1 MLNLLLGWNFLALL
15 FLVGLFEVEFPR
27 WKSSGMVFP
36 YGPSLLSFFG
46 RILNRWNFLGGLRQD
61 GFRGWKFFALPFL
74 VGIF

>member
-1 MLNLLLGWNFLALL
+1 MEVLRNGFPIWTFLA
-15 FLVGLFEVEFPR
+15 FI
-27 WKSSGMVFP
+27 
-36 YGPSLLSFFG
+36 FFG

>member
-36 YGPSLLSFFG
+36 YGPSLLSFF
-46 RILNRWNFLGGLRQD
+46 
-61 GFRGWKFFALPFL
+61 L
-74 VGIF
+74 VEF